1 MVTCHNLCYLY
12 MPFLEKRQT
21 IEAGAIGNH
30 RAGHTG
36 RACRRRMP
44 MLRCRIT
51 LTPLTS
57 ALGLMGWMGAE
68 RTVLARWI
76 GIFMTQ
82 EAD

>member
-12 MPFLEKRQT
+12 IPFLEKRQT

-36 RACRRRMP
+36 RVCRRRMP
-44 MLRCRIT
+44 MLRSRIT

-57 ALGLMGWMGAE
+57 APGLMGRMGAE